1 VADDPGEGIYRA
13 MVEENGMP
21 RLGASA
27 ETLGIR
33 RDKDIVPDQF
43 GLVHRPNF
51 QPGETNGL
59 SCAPTIQ
66 DLPAFVRPRS
76 WGGRNKRTVAWQI
89 EAADLGPGLAAQED
103 SDPGRATRHVSIGPA
118 QTMAFDDYVKLI
130 EATQANWKKVI
141 KN

>member
-1 VADDPGEGIYRA
+1 MI
-13 MVEENGMP
+13 EENGMP

-33 RDKDIVPDQF
+33 RDKDIVPDQS

-51 QPGETNGL
+51 QPGEANGL

-76 WGGRNKRTVAWQI
+76 WGGRNKRTVVWRI
-89 EAADLGPGLAAQED
+89 EEADLGPGLAAQED
-103 SDPGRATRHVSIGPA
+103 SAPGRATRHVSIGPA
-118 QTMAFDDYVKLI
+118 QTMVFDDYEKLI
-130 EATQANWKKVI
+130 EATQAKWKKVTT
-141 KN
+141 N